1 MSKKRQDKANEIRD
15 LITRVNAVSAELKE
29 EGYTVI
35 FRGGRFGNIKD
46 VQIHRV
52 VKL

>member
-1 MSKKRQDKANEIRD
+1 MSKKRQDRANEIRD
-15 LITRVNAVSAELKE
+15 LITRVNALSAELKE
-29 EGYTVI
+29 DGFSVI
-35 FRGGRFGNIKD
+35 FQGGKFGNIRG